1 MGLFGK
7 KKKKKSSE
15 GYDISD
21 MDMQEILKDDEVN
34 NSMFDEVSRIQF
46 VNSQCEQIVESNNY
60 IEEAKR
66 EYASV
71 TEHLNDIQL
80 LDELEDEP
88 RKLIAETAEDMSS
101 LNRERVV
108 SRNKKRRLSATKYA
122 YYSAHEDELEDALRR
137 LQNDEQYCQ
146 MVRKDLSMLEGEKMG
161 LREDIESALQRLLQF
176 LFIWECRERL
186 FLPGIIICLR

>member
-7 KKKKKSSE
+7 KRKKKSSE
-15 GYDISD
+15 GYGISD

-101 LNRERVV
+101 LNR
-108 SRNKKRRLSATKYA
+108 
-122 YYSAHEDELEDALRR
+122 LR
-137 LQNDEQYCQ
+137 C
-146 MVRKDLSMLEGEKMG
+146 
-161 LREDIESALQRLLQF
+161 
-176 LFIWECRERL
+176 
-186 FLPGIIICLR
+186 GIFQGI